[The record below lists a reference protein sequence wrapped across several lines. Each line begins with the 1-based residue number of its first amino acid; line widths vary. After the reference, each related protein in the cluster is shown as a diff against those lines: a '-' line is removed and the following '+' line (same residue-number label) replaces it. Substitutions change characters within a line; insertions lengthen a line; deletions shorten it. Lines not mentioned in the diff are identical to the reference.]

1 MVTPASN
8 ANHYDV
14 AIIGGGPSG
23 STAATLLR
31 KYNPALRVIVIEKD
45 QFPRDHIGES
55 QLPSISAIL
64 DEMGVWDKVEAAD
77 FPVKIGASYTWGRE
91 ADQWDFSFY
100 PVEQWKDEPRPAK
113 FEGQRRFT
121 AFQVDRAI
129 YDKILL
135 DHAAEHGTEVHEMT
149 GVDEVMRDADRVT
162 GLKLSNGRTITA
174 RYYIDASG
182 TVGILRRAIGVEV
195 DIAPELKNIAIW
207 DYWQNTEWAERI
219 GVGGTRVQVRSL
231 PYGWIWF
238 IPLGPSRTSIG
249 LIVNAEYYK
258 NLGKPPE
265 DLYLES
271 LEKQG
276 EIHRLVKNATREHKL
291 TATKDWSQLAHR
303 LAGENWF
310 VVGEAAGFADPILA
324 AGMSL
329 AHASARDAAYTILEL
344 DRGEHDPVWLR
355 KRFDERNR
363 TNIAQHIRFAQY
375 WYSANGC
382 FTDLQ
387 EHCTKIAET
396 SGLNLNP
403 QKVWQWL
410 AQSGFISE
418 ALDVPTFGSFDVAS
432 AKQVIDRF
440 APAGAKPLGF
450 MVSGYNVFKLN
461 LRGAKETFAGHLT
474 EGRIEKVPCYQRG
487 DSILPKVGFY
497 GAVVDVLQR
506 TSDAREI
513 VSAFSGIVS
522 AGGTADGATHNA
534 MLSRL
539 IQCLEVLIEHH
550 WVTRD
555 NNSKKPALRI
565 AAGDSRF
572 LRSREETLK
581 VLAEHGSETT
591 IQFN

>member
-1 MVTPASN
+1 MVTPSNAS

-23 STAATLLR
+23 STAATLLK
-31 KYNPALRVIVIEKD
+31 KYNPALRVIILEKD
-45 QFPRDHIGES
+45 SFPRDHIGES

-100 PVEQWKDEPRPAK
+100 PVEKWKDEPRPAK

-135 DHAAEHGTEVHEMT
+135 DHAAECGVEVHERT
-149 GVDEVMRDADRVT
+149 GVDEILVEGDRVN
-162 GLKLSNGRTITA
+162 GFKLSNGRAITA

-182 TVGILRRAIGVEV
+182 TVGILRRAVGVEV
-195 DIAPELKNIAIW
+195 DVAPELKNIAIW
-207 DYWQNTEWAERI
+207 DYWQNAEWAERI

-238 IPLGPSRTSIG
+238 IPLGPTRTSCG

-271 LEKQG
+271 LERQP
-276 EIHRLVKNATREHKL
+276 EIARLVKNATREHKL

-303 LAGENWF
+303 LVGENWF

-344 DRGEHDPVWLR
+344 DRGTHDPKWLR
-355 KRFDERNR
+355 KRFDDRNR
-363 TNIAQHIRFAQY
+363 INIRQHIRFAQY

-387 EHCTKIAET
+387 EHCTKIAG
-396 SGLNLNP
+396 SAGLNLNP
-403 QKVWQWL
+403 QKAWQWL
-410 AQSGFISE
+410 AQGGFISE

-432 AKQVIDRF
+432 AKQILDRF
-440 APAGAKPLGF
+440 APAGAKPIGF
-450 MVSGYNVFKLN
+450 LASGYNIFKLN
-461 LRGAKETFAGHLT
+461 TRGATETYSGHLID
-474 EGRIEKVPCYQRG
+474 GRIDKVPCYQRG
-487 DSILPKVGFY
+487 ESSLPLVGFY
-497 GAVVDVLQR
+497 GAVVEVLKR
-506 TSDAREI
+506 TSDAREM
-513 VSAFSGIVS
+513 VDAFN
-522 AGGTADGATHNA
+522 ALTMTDPAMHNA
-534 MLSRL
+534 NMSLL
-539 IQCLEVLIEHH
+539 IQCLEVLIENH
-550 WVTRD
+550 WVMRD
-555 NNSKKPALRI
+555 KNPKKPALRVNVH
-565 AAGDSRF
+565 DSRF

-581 VLAEHGSETT
+581 VLAEEGSETT